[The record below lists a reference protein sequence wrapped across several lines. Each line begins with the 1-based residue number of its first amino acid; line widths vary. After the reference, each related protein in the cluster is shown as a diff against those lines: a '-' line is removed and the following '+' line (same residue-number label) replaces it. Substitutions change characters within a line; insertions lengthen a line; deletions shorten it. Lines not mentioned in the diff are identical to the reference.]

1 MLQQATN
8 FHIFKIRQRFQS
20 IGFNL
25 DEAANQNSKFMKDK
39 EGKWSKEELQTY
51 VLLLCANVD
60 KEETEEELEM
70 IRSKVSLKT
79 FAELYA
85 QFRSDS
91 EKKQIKRIQKAV
103 QANDYSQMELAAFRK
118 EIQEIFLSDKRY
130 KLSEQRLQSVLD
142 NILY

>member
-1 MLQQATN
+1 
-8 FHIFKIRQRFQS
+8 
-20 IGFNL
+20 
-25 DEAANQNSKFMKDK
+25 MKDK